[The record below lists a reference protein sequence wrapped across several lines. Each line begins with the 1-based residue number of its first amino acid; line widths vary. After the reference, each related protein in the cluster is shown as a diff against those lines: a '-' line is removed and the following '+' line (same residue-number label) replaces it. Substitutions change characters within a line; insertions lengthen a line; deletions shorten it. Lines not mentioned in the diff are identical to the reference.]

1 MQKRDLDSVQKA
13 FYITT
18 TLPYVNAEP
27 HLGHALE
34 FVRADIIARWR
45 KLQGQEVFFNTGTD
59 EHGAKIYRKALEK
72 GQEVQEYVNAHAEIF
87 KKLVVALKLNEE
99 ARFSRTT
106 DPRHVS
112 AAQEFWKLCFA
123 AGDIYKKQYT
133 IKYCVG
139 CELEKTDSELE
150 DGKCPVHPS
159 LEVELIEEENYF
171 FRFSRFQQKLLD
183 FYNANPHFVI
193 PDFRFNEVKNF
204 VREGLNDFSISRLK
218 SKMPWG
224 VPVPGDDSQVM
235 YVWFDALINYI
246 STLGWPLDSRSTS
259 SESIARGKPGENL
272 FEKFWVKGETVQYAG
287 KDNLRQQ
294 AAMWQ
299 AMLMSGRLPNT
310 GQIVINGFVTAGGG
324 LKMSKTLGN
333 TADPMELI
341 EEYGPD
347 ALRYFVA
354 RELST
359 FEDSPFTPER
369 FKEAYNAN
377 LANGLGN
384 LVSRVMKLAET
395 KLPSPVEVNHQFHKT
410 LESFLGDFEIQKA
423 TNHIWSEIGELDGEI
438 QKTKPWESGDVEV
451 IENLVKKLAHIGHSL
466 APFMPETSAKILYSI
481 GKNKSPEKPL
491 FPRKD

>member
-1 MQKRDLDSVQKA
+1 
-13 FYITT
+13 
-18 TLPYVNAEP
+18 
-27 HLGHALE
+27 
-34 FVRADIIARWR
+34 
-45 KLQGQEVFFNTGTD
+45 
-59 EHGAKIYRKALEK
+59 
-72 GQEVQEYVNAHAEIF
+72 
-87 KKLVVALKLNEE
+87 
-99 ARFSRTT
+99 
-106 DPRHVS
+106 
-112 AAQEFWKLCFA
+112 
-123 AGDIYKKQYT
+123 
-133 IKYCVG
+133 
-139 CELEKTDSELE
+139 
-150 DGKCPVHPS
+150 
-159 LEVELIEEENYF
+159 
-171 FRFSRFQQKLLD
+171 
-183 FYNANPHFVI
+183 
-193 PDFRFNEVKNF
+193 VKNF